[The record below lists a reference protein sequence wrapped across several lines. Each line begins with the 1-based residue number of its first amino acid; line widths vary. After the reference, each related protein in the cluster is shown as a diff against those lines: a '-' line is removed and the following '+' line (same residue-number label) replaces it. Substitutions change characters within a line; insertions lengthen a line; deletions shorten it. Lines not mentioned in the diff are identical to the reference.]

1 VTEQLLDTERAVIMG
16 IVNMTVDSFSDGGK
30 FVGYDQAV
38 SHALDLVAA
47 GADLIDVGGES
58 TRPGAV
64 RVPVDVEQE
73 RVLPVVRELTSRGV
87 AVSVDTLN
95 AITARRAIEEGA
107 RFINDVSGG
116 LADEEMLSVVAR
128 SKAVYIAGHWRGTPA
143 TMNAMATYDDVVEE
157 VCADLAQRVAAL
169 RAAGVP
175 NQQVVL
181 DPGLGFAK
189 TSAHNWALLA
199 HLSQVCDL
207 GFPVLIGASRK
218 RFIGELLPEGA
229 PMNDRDLPSAVVAAD
244 AVAAGAWG
252 VRVHDVR
259 ATRLALL
266 VKEKWEAAS

>member
-1 VTEQLLDTERAVIMG
+1 MG

-73 RVLPVVRELTSRGV
+73 RVLPVVRELSSRGV

-95 AITARRAIEEGA
+95 ATTARRAIEEGA

-143 TMNAMATYDDVVEE
+143 TMNAMATYDDIVGE
-157 VCADLAQRVAAL
+157 VCAELAQRVAAL

-229 PMNDRDLPSAVVAAD
+229 SMHDRDVPSAVVAAD